1 MTDSRPTAETGCG
14 EFVEMAMAF
23 VDGALD
29 PEQERRVVDHAREC
43 EGCALFLDRLRRTI
57 SALDPPRT
65 QRPST

>member
-1 MTDSRPTAETGCG
+1 MTDPRRTAGSGCG
-14 EFVEMAMAF
+14 EFVEMATAL

-29 PEQERRVVDHAREC
+29 PAQERRLVDHVREC

-57 SALDPPRT
+57 SALDPPRA